1 MGLSSSQA
9 RLLMLTSRISDIEY
23 QEVMISQRQQQLAM
37 DSEKAAQKYNEAM
50 NNYKLQVKV
59 TDENYAKGYRTE
71 DLTYENMTSMGYLAM
86 SSNNQIYLKKD
97 DDGNWI
103 IPKDLDGNDLISID
117 ESGKA
122 TINDKKYE
130 IIDGTKY
137 LEKSEVIQNLILNGQ
152 MNIINTK
159 GEKGPLSVDS
169 IMSDTEIESELDTS
183 DDAEAQSEYE
193 YETAC
198 ISRKQSQLDLELDQ
212 LETQHTALLKELES
226 VDKLIDNNVD
236 RTFDIFS
243 DG

>member
-9 RLLMLTSRISDIEY
+9 RLLTSRISDIEY

-97 DDGNWI
+97 NDGNWI
-103 IPKDLDGNDLISID
+103 IPKDIDGNDLISID

-122 TINDKKYE
+122 TINEKE
-130 IIDGTKY
+130 IAN
-137 LEKSEVIQNLILNGQ
+137 SN
-152 MNIINTK
+152 
-159 GEKGPLSVDS
+159 SF
-169 IMSDTEIESELDTS
+169 
-183 DDAEAQSEYE
+183 
-193 YETAC
+193 
-198 ISRKQSQLDLELDQ
+198 RKVSG
-212 LETQHTALLKELES
+212 K
-226 VDKLIDNNVD
+226 
-236 RTFDIFS
+236 R
-243 DG
+243 